1 MKQMKKRTNRKRQLT
16 DAELRRAWDYSPG
29 DIVSFVGLDEMII
42 GTIADVRL
50 SNNLQRLLY
59 QVWVN
64 TEKGPRF
71 ILARGDQIRFIKHG
85 DEI

>member
-1 MKQMKKRTNRKRQLT
+1 MRNNRRTRRQLT

-29 DIVSFVGLDEMII
+29 DVVSFVGLDEMIVGAI
-42 GTIADVRL
+42 TDVRL

-59 QVWVN
+59 HVWVD
-64 TEKGPRF
+64 TEKGGRF

-85 DEI
+85 DE

>member
-1 MKQMKKRTNRKRQLT
+1 MRQLT

-59 QVWVN
+59 QVLVD
-64 TEKGPRF
+64 TEKGKRF
-71 ILARGDQIRFIKHG
+71 ILAHGDQIRFIKHG
-85 DEI
+85 DE

>member
-1 MKQMKKRTNRKRQLT
+1 MRNNRRTRRQLT

-29 DIVSFVGLDEMII
+29 DVVSFVDLDEMIV
-42 GTIADVRL
+42 GTITDVRL

-59 QVWVN
+59 HVWVDN
-64 TEKGPRF
+64 EKGRRF

-85 DEI
+85 DE